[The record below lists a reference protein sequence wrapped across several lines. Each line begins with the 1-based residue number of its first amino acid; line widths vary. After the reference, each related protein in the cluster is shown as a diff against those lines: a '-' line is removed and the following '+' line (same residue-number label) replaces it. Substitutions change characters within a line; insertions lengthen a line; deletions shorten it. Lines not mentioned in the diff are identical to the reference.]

1 MPRRPSI
8 RRPMLGGLAAA
19 ALLLASCGDDDAAD
33 TATDD
38 TAATQVDETSS
49 PADDESSGSEEET
62 EDGTDGTTAGACD
75 LLPEAEVVDAFGEP
89 AEVVH
94 EEGSGASLEMCEW
107 RFAADEGG
115 MGLPPTLQLVLM
127 GPDDYESRTR
137 GGEGLYE
144 EVPDLGE
151 DARWA
156 YSGSEQTGFM
166 AQLLV
171 LEGDRAMHLN
181 AAALDLPDEAE
192 ARELFVSLARG
203 ALDGG

>member
-1 MPRRPSI
+1 
-8 RRPMLGGLAAA
+8 
-19 ALLLASCGDDDAAD
+19 
-33 TATDD
+33 
-38 TAATQVDETSS
+38 
-49 PADDESSGSEEET
+49 
-62 EDGTDGTTAGACD
+62 
-75 LLPEAEVVDAFGEP
+75 
-89 AEVVH
+89 
-94 EEGSGASLEMCEW
+94 MCEW
-107 RFAADEGG
+107 RFAADEDG

-144 EVPDLGE
+144 EVPDLGD

-171 LEGDRAMHLN
+171 LDGDRAMHLN

-192 ARELFVSLARG
+192 ARELFASLARG

>member
-19 ALLLASCGDDDAAD
+19 ALLLASCGDDDTAE

-38 TAATQVDETSS
+38 TAAPVVDETSE
-49 PADDESSGSEEET
+49 PGEET
-62 EDGTDGTTAGACD
+62 ESDAATTGACE

-107 RFAADEGG
+107 RFATDEDG

-144 EVPDLGE
+144 EVPDLGD

-171 LEGDRAMHLN
+171 LDGDRAMHLN
-181 AAALDLPDEAE
+181 AAALDLPDEAA
-192 ARELFVSLARG
+192 ARDRFVSLAEG
-203 ALDGG
+203 ALAGG

>member
-8 RRPMLGGLAAA
+8 RRPMLGGLAAV

-38 TAATQVDETSS
+38 TAASQVDETST
-49 PADDESSGSEEET
+49 PADGGASESDQTST
-62 EDGTDGTTAGACD
+62 VGACE
-75 LLPEAEVVDAFGEP
+75 LLPEAEVADALGEP

-94 EEGSGASLEMCEW
+94 EEGSGAALEMCEW
-107 RFAADEGG
+107 RFAADEDG

-144 EVPDLGE
+144 EVADLGD

-171 LEGDRAMHLN
+171 LDGDRAMHLN

-192 ARELFVSLARG
+192 ARELFASLARG

>member
-8 RRPMLGGLAAA
+8 RRPMLGGLAAV

-38 TAATQVDETSS
+38 TVASPVDETSP
-49 PADDESSGSEEET
+49 PADDDTSESEQET
-62 EDGTDGTTAGACD
+62 DEAGTAGACD
-75 LLPEAEVVDAFGEP
+75 LLPEAEVADAFGEP
-89 AEVVH
+89 IEVVH
-94 EEGSGASLEMCEW
+94 EEGGGASLEMCEW
-107 RFAADEGG
+107 RFAADESG

-171 LEGDRAMHLN
+171 LDGDRAMHLN
-181 AAALDLPDEAE
+181 AAGLDLPDEAE
-192 ARELFVSLARG
+192 ARELFVSLADG
-203 ALDGG
+203 ALGGR